1 MSGQSRD
8 IDLPD
13 GQVGWTRSLPEEGA
27 HTNYEQ
33 PDRAESLVRNQI
45 FTIQKVNRI
54 TGGGPT
60 RRITPSRAVKDT
72 TPRPD
77 PTFPPLLNVL
87 HLDILQLGNQKMVV
101 ADSNI
106 PGAGKGL
113 FTAKAVP
120 AGTRLCTY
128 EGDRLSKEDLPI
140 PDIFPRFDYVWSNT
154 TLTLIIDAF
163 NKTSFGPFMN
173 DPVDE
178 ALCNAVIIQHN
189 RSVFVDSTR
198 ELFQREEVLTSYGGG
213 FWADRFH
220 LFADPEGRHHSVFQ
234 LKLIR
239 NYKLRPLPSGR
250 AVTNQEVLSTTLP
263 EDYMTPDL
271 PIATNL
277 SPYLMDILRDMY
289 GSVKTLS
296 IQLGFSRA

>member
-1 MSGQSRD
+1 MTQLDNCQGDLAKTQGANIGEKDVSSMVGCTIGDFVPIDVSGQSRD

-154 TLTLIIDAF
+154 TLTLIIDAL

-173 DPVDE
+173 DPLDE

-189 RSVFVDSTR
+189 PVGICGLYERVIPT
-198 ELFQREEVLTSYGGG
+198 
-213 FWADRFH
+213 
-220 LFADPEGRHHSVFQ
+220 
-234 LKLIR
+234 
-239 NYKLRPLPSGR
+239 
-250 AVTNQEVLSTTLP
+250 
-263 EDYMTPDL
+263 
-271 PIATNL
+271 
-277 SPYLMDILRDMY
+277 
-289 GSVKTLS
+289 
-296 IQLGFSRA
+296 